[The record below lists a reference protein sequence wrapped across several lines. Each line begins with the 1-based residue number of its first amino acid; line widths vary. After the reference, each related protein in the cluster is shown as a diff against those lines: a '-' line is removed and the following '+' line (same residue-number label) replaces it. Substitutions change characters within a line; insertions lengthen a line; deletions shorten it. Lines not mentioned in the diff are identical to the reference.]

1 METVQTDKPQ
11 CKVLL
16 VDDDA
21 DCTAVIDHYL
31 HDSRIELT
39 MARTGKEGI
48 EAFKK
53 DQFDLVLMDIQ
64 MPEIDGCAATLAIRH
79 WELQANRPLT
89 PIAALTSF
97 STRVALARIF
107 EAGCTHYLMK
117 PISRLTLLQTVSQYA
132 RKPAATV

>member
-1 METVQTDKPQ
+1 METVQTETSR
-11 CKVLL
+11 CRVLL

-21 DCTAVIDHYL
+21 DCSAVIDHYL
-31 HDSRIELT
+31 QNSHTELT
-39 MARTGKEGI
+39 VARDGREGI

-53 DQFDLVLMDIQ
+53 NRFDLVLMDIQ

-79 WELQANRPLT
+79 WELQGHRPLT

-97 STRVALARIF
+97 STRVALARIY
-107 EAGCTHYLMK
+107 ESGCTHYLMK

-132 RKPAATV
+132 RK